1 MKRFFDLLFSFIGL
15 VVFLP
20 VWLVVALLIVVDSRG
35 GVFYSQL
42 RVGKDNRDFRLYKF
56 RTMRTD
62 SDSKGL
68 ITVGARDS
76 RVTRV
81 GYWLRKFKIDE
92 FPQLLNIIKGDM
104 SIVGP
109 RPEVRKYVDLYTQE

>member
-62 SDSKGL
+62 SDSKGSSL
-68 ITVGARDS
+68 LARATAVSPAWAIGYASS
-76 RVTRV
+76 R
-81 GYWLRKFKIDE
+81 L
-92 FPQLLNIIKGDM
+92 M
-104 SIVGP
+104 SF
-109 RPEVRKYVDLYTQE
+109 RSSSTSSRAT